1 MSEPRIREA
10 GYSSLLLPTPTAQLN
25 EPAPWK
31 PGVDWWLQSRATRN
45 LEGVVTG
52 NTPLMPSPVAR
63 DWKGVP
69 GKNVQMASLP
79 REISLLPTLA
89 SRDWKSCESNVVF
102 DPAERRPLPEVVV
115 NLLPTPNTLDSLPA
129 RPAEKVRARN
139 RGNGDHGGSPRNLR
153 ESVVH
158 DLLPT
163 PRATDGTRGPEHP
176 DVKASR
182 KHGQSPSLQDRVEKE
197 LALLP
202 TPSAGNFNDGEDL
215 ASWESRR
222 QRNKTKG
229 INGNGQGTPLGI
241 AVQGLDNHGEPV
253 SRWGKYEPAIRRW
266 EAILGREAPEPTEP
280 GRAGLRLSAKLPEF
294 MMGLPDGWVT
304 DVPDLTRKQTLSV
317 IGNGVCPR
325 QAAMALRMLL
335 QGE

>member
-1 MSEPRIREA
+1 MTLFCSVHSELYSEVFPRSGTVRRGKLYPRAMSEPRIREA

-163 PRATDGTRGPEHP
+163 P
-176 DVKASR
+176 
-182 KHGQSPSLQDRVEKE
+182 
-197 LALLP
+197 
-202 TPSAGNFNDGEDL
+202 SAGNFNDGEDL